1 MKKHGILNS
10 NLAKLADDLGH
21 TDRVC
26 VGDLGLPVPDGVSK
40 IDLALK
46 PGQPNFQEVLE
57 VYLEHVL
64 VEKIILA
71 EEIKSQNPDQL
82 EQLLAKLDASVT
94 VEYVSHD
101 DLKQLTKSV
110 KAVVRTGE
118 NTPYSN
124 AVLQS
129 GVII

>member
-26 VGDLGLPVPDGVSK
+26 VGDLGLPVPDGVAK

-124 AVLQS
+124 AILKS

>member
-10 NLAKLADDLGH
+10 HLAKLADDLGH

-26 VGDLGLPVPDGVSK
+26 IGDLGLPVPDGVAK
-40 IDLALK
+40 IDLSLK
-46 PGQPNFQEVLE
+46 PGQPNFQDVLA

-64 VEKIILA
+64 VEKVILA
-71 EEIKSQNPDQL
+71 EEIKSQNLKQL
-82 EQLLAKLDASVT
+82 EDLLARLDSSVI
-94 VEYVSHD
+94 VEYVSHEE
-101 DLKQLTKSV
+101 LKALTKST

-124 AVLQS
+124 VILQS
-129 GVII
+129 GVTI

>member
-1 MKKHGILNS
+1 M
-10 NLAKLADDLGH
+10 
-21 TDRVC
+21 
-26 VGDLGLPVPDGVSK
+26 
-40 IDLALK
+40 
-46 PGQPNFQEVLE
+46 
-57 VYLEHVL
+57 

-124 AVLQS
+124 AILQS